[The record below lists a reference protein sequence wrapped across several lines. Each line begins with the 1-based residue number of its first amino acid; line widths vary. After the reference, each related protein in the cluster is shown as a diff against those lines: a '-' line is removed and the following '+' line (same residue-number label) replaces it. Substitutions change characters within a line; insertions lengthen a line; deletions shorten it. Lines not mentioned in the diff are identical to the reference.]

1 MKKEILVKDIMS
13 KAPVIVKS
21 KASVIDAAKEMKI
34 EKVGSVIVVEN
45 GKPVGILTESDI
57 LKKIVAEGKDASKI
71 KVKDVMSTPL
81 ISISPDE
88 KIEKAV
94 KLLGKNRI
102 RRLPVIENGKL
113 VGIITERDIVQ
124 FSPLFID
131 LVEEWAKITKERI
144 EYERSE
150 TMAGKCEEC
159 GMATDKLI
167 EVDGRML
174 CEFCAEL

>member
-1 MKKEILVKDIMS
+1 MKKEILVRDIMS
-13 KAPVIVKS
+13 KAPVIIKS
-21 KASVIDAAKEMKI
+21 KATVLEAAKEMKN

-71 KVKDVMSTPL
+71 KVKDVMSSPL
-81 ISISPDE
+81 VSISPDE
-88 KIEKAV
+88 KIEKAL
-94 KLLGKNRI
+94 KLLGENRI

-113 VGIITERDIVQ
+113 VGVITERDIVQ

-131 LVEEWAKITKERI
+131 LIEEWARITKERI

-150 TMAGKCEEC
+150 TTPGMCEEC
-159 GMATDKLI
+159 GMTTDKLI
-167 EVDGRML
+167 EVNGRML

>member
-1 MKKEILVKDIMS
+1 MKKEILVRDIMS
-13 KAPVIVKS
+13 KAPVIVRS
-21 KASVIDAAKEMKI
+21 KASVIDAAKEMKT

-88 KIEKAV
+88 KIEKAI

-131 LVEEWAKITKERI
+131 LVEDWAKIIKERI

-150 TMAGKCEEC
+150 TMAGRCEEC
-159 GMATDKLI
+159 GLITDKLI

>member
-1 MKKEILVKDIMS
+1 MRKEILVRDIMS
-13 KAPVIVKS
+13 RTPVIIKS
-21 KASVIDAAKEMKI
+21 SATVLEAAKEMRN
-34 EKVGSVIVVEN
+34 EKVGSVIAVEN

-71 KVKDVMSTPL
+71 KVKNVMSTPL

-88 KIEKAV
+88 KVEKAL
-94 KLLGKNRI
+94 KMFGENRI

-124 FSPLFID
+124 FSPLFMD
-131 LVEEWAKITKERI
+131 LLEEWAKITKERI

-159 GMATDKLI
+159 GMTADKLI
-167 EVDGRML
+167 EVNGRML
-174 CEFCAEL
+174 CEFCAEI